1 MTLRAERKR
10 NLVDEKDI
18 YRQFI
23 DWLNQTWWGLPPA
36 GELLPLIQT
45 CYTPEEAELLTGMP
59 FSGRSLEELAAAKG
73 MEPSALAPR
82 MDRLAQK
89 GFVFRTAPRNG
100 VRYSLNDSFFVF
112 LRSLFWPGKKDEK
125 SRGLAPLVNQ
135 YYYHGFFDQYAGVQ
149 TRGLRTV
156 PIGKTVE
163 DPRQVLPYED
173 VARFLDEQKYFTVSI
188 CPCRHRKNLDPDSP
202 DCQHPTENC
211 LHFGTLGRYAVEN
224 GMGRVITKP
233 KAHKILE
240 EAAASGLVHG
250 LSNWQQAVDTIC
262 NCCKCCCMWFES
274 YHKLHHGKSLDSSN
288 YRVKTHPA
296 TCKGC
301 GLCVKRCPMDAL
313 RLELSGE
320 AKNKTGKVAVLDPE
334 TCIGCGVCAHKCPTN
349 SLILQRREKTQ
360 DPPID
365 PRDYMQR
372 FFAQRKS
379 RKSVS

>member
-1 MTLRAERKR
+1 MG
-10 NLVDEKDI
+10 NPMDQKDI
-18 YRQFI
+18 YRNFI
-23 DWLNQTWWGLPPA
+23 DWLNQAWWGLPPA
-36 GELLPLIQT
+36 AELLPLIQT

-89 GFVFRTAPRNG
+89 GFVFRTAAGNT
-100 VRYSLNDSFFVF
+100 VRYSLNDSLFVF

-156 PIGKTVE
+156 PIGKTIE

-173 VARFLDEQKYFTVSI
+173 VARFLDEQDYFTVSI

-202 DCQHPTENC
+202 DCKHPTETC
-211 LHFGTLGRYAVEN
+211 LHFGALGRYAVEN
-224 GMGRVITKP
+224 GMGREITKP
-233 KAHKILE
+233 EAHKILE

-250 LSNWQQAVDTIC
+250 LSNWQRAVDTIC
-262 NCCKCCCMWFES
+262 NCCKCCCIWFES
-274 YHKLHHGKSLDSSN
+274 YHKLNHGKSLDSSN

-301 GLCVKRCPMDAL
+301 GLCVKRCPMEAL
-313 RLELSGE
+313 RLEASAE
-320 AKNKTGKVAVLDPE
+320 AKNKTGKAAVLDPE
-334 TCIGCGVCAHKCPTN
+334 KCIGCGVCAHKCPTN

-365 PRDYMQR
+365 PRDYMKR
-372 FFAQRKS
+372 FLSEKQAR
-379 RKSVS
+379 RG